1 MTVHSLT
8 QNALFKA
15 LTKPVSR
22 EAEAFLAG
30 AVVGVLLL
38 MLALSHNTPE
48 QSDLPSDVSI
58 EGPEAASPDA
68 DQNVPVRQRY

>member
-22 EAEAFLAG
+22 EAEALLAG

-38 MLALSHNTPE
+38 MLASHNTPE